1 MDYVDVY
8 RQAIEGLNS
17 QLEFAQEEFE
27 IISEE
32 KRLREE
38 EETAQAA
45 QKAKENEYG
54 DMKIAVDEAK
64 ADIKN
69 AEEDLATLNTR
80 VEECQGNNNCDQ
92 ELFAMQENAEAEL
105 AFANTAYEIANETF
119 AYVNEELILR
129 QEEANARALQKE
141 RTRVFNMVKSD
152 VKLVSG
158 IVESMD

>member
-8 RQAIEGLNS
+8 EQAIEGLKS
-17 QLEFAQEEFE
+17 QLDLAQEEFE

-38 EETAQAA
+38 EEAAQAA

-69 AEEDLATLNTR
+69 AEDDLADLNAR
-80 VEECQGNNNCDQ
+80 IEEC
-92 ELFAMQENAEAEL
+92 
-105 AFANTAYEIANETF
+105 
-119 AYVNEELILR
+119 
-129 QEEANARALQKE
+129 
-141 RTRVFNMVKSD
+141 
-152 VKLVSG
+152 
-158 IVESMD
+158 